1 MTMFGRYEADEGRH
15 PITYLRYHAAREE
28 LLQCAT
34 MVAEDLGYYKAR
46 ALSCDDLIAM
56 SQADDTSDLS
66 PQALR
71 RFRRTDLALEIT
83 DDDGAIHYAAVVI
96 GFNAEPDAIDR
107 ALTNARLLA
116 RFTGR
121 NAIPAIAVGRDY
133 PDFTESALAGERPV
147 LLDTGGGELVY
158 LTQLL
163 ERDIERAMAERRYE
177 RAQFGY

>member
-1 MTMFGRYEADEGRH
+1 MTLFGRYETDEGRH
-15 PITYLRYHAAREE
+15 PITYPRYYAAREE

-34 MVAEDLGYYKAR
+34 LLALDLGYDKAR
-46 ALSCDDLIAM
+46 ALTCDELIEM
-56 SQADDTSDLS
+56 SRADDTGDLS

-71 RFRRTDLALEIT
+71 RFHRTDLALEIT
-83 DDDGAIHYAAVVI
+83 DHAGEIHYAAVVI

-107 ALTNARLLA
+107 ALTNARLMA

-133 PDFTESALAGERPV
+133 LDLPESALAGERPV
-147 LLDTGGGELVY
+147 LLDTADGEPVY

-163 ERDIERAMAERRYE
+163 ERNIEIAMAERRYE
-177 RAQFGY
+177 RAQFG